1 MYNFNFSSREYISLD
16 DKINLL
22 LSIKSLL
29 PRYLNS
35 IPDFEFICISN
46 LLYERGKKVIES
58 GNKPVFVETGCGAST
73 IAFCF
78 FAIQFNGIA
87 YTWDS
92 NVLKISEIRKVLNE
106 SLGVNYGL
114 NIDDSWKPVQHLSN
128 SKTVGINILK
138 ELNKKIDLFMHDS
151 EHTHSTLLSELKLV
165 LENSNN
171 IFDCL
176 IDDSHYKFK
185 DYDYAYSNLMRA
197 KLNLSSVYPEQG
209 EEGVT
214 MKEAAINFFN
224 RANINYLDLN
234 DKIANLTRKYQL
246 TNHLEQHSKI
256 LNVTGNEDSSKSLTE
271 ERFAAFT
278 LNK

>member
-1 MYNFNFSSREYISLD
+1 
-16 DKINLL
+16 
-22 LSIKSLL
+22 
-29 PRYLNS
+29 
-35 IPDFEFICISN
+35 
-46 LLYERGKKVIES
+46 
-58 GNKPVFVETGCGAST
+58 
-73 IAFCF
+73 
-78 FAIQFNGIA
+78 
-87 YTWDS
+87 
-92 NVLKISEIRKVLNE
+92 
-106 SLGVNYGL
+106 
-114 NIDDSWKPVQHLSN
+114 
-128 SKTVGINILK
+128 
-138 ELNKKIDLFMHDS
+138 MHDS

-176 IDDSHYKFK
+176 IEDTHYKFK

-197 KLNLSSVYPEQG
+197 KLNLSSVYNEQG
-209 EEGVT
+209 EEGET

-234 DKIANLTRKYQL
+234 DKVANLTRKYQL

-256 LNVTGNEDSSKSLTE
+256 LNVTGNKDSSKSLTE